1 MTRLAAAHRIWFI
14 ADIFIDVESAK
25 TGITRLEFNRM
36 ISEFERGD
44 LDIILTTSFSRFG
57 RDAKEGLEA
66 IRKRRATGNRTSAN
80 SYLRETV
87 SEYSYGFR
95 SNTRVYNALK
105 WCQTNVN
112 DGYVYVVDMDLEKFF
127 DTVCQSKLIEV
138 LS

>member
-1 MTRLAAAHRIWFI
+1 
-14 ADIFIDVESAK
+14 
-25 TGITRLEFNRM
+25 M

-44 LDIILTTSFSRFG
+44 IDVILTKSLSHFG
-57 RDAKEGLEA
+57 RNAKEGLEA
-66 IRKRRATGNRTSAN
+66 IRKRRTAGNRTGAY

-95 SNTRVYNALK
+95 PNTRAHDALK
-105 WCQTNVN
+105 WCQTNVD

-127 DTVCQSKLIEV
+127 DTVCQSKLIKV